1 MTQSSQLGDV
11 PNAEY
16 GISVRQGLNLADEAL
31 ASMSAGPSAP
41 PATFACMLWYDT
53 ALHQIK
59 QRDEA
64 NTGWRVLL
72 VFATTAPGVGDDSA
86 DLMITGTLWADATG
100 KKVYICADASAGA
113 AVWVDISDAGGGGSP
128 VTWYDESSSLGQQT
142 KVKFIGAGVAA
153 AVNGDAVEVTIAAQA
168 APAGS
173 DATVQFNSSSTLAG
187 AAGIKVKSP
196 SNGPGLVN
204 HILHANT
211 YTAGC
216 YFASV
221 DAGAGFWTDSAHNA
235 AYDLALAGAAT
246 LKGSLITV
254 ANNNEYASTKVYL
267 RNTTGSAI
275 NVTVDTSAGH
285 FTEVIGLSNP
295 FAIAGNATK
304 IVYLTARRDGSGNL
318 KKAVEG

>member
-1 MTQSSQLGDV
+1 MTQSAELGNV
-11 PNAEY
+11 PNASY
-16 GISVRQGLNLADEAL
+16 GITVRQGLNLSDEAL
-31 ASMSAGPSAP
+31 ATQSAGSSAP
-41 PATFACMLWYDT
+41 PVTFARMPWFDET
-53 ALHQIK
+53 AGALK
-59 QRDEA
+59 MRNGN
-64 NTGWRVLL
+64 NTTWQTMT

-86 DLMITGTLWADATG
+86 DGVIVGTHWFDATG
-100 KKVYICADASAGA
+100 KKVYICTDASAGA
-113 AVWVDISDAGGGGSP
+113 AVWVDISAVGGGTP
-128 VTWYDESSSLGQQT
+128 VTWYDESTSLGQQT
-142 KVKFIGAGVAA
+142 KVKFIGAGVGA
-153 AVNGDAVEVTIAAQA
+153 AVNGDTVEVTIAAQA

-235 AYDLALAGAAT
+235 AFDLALAGAAT

-267 RNTTGSAI
+267 RNTTGSSI
-275 NVTVDTSAGH
+275 NVTIDTSAGH

-304 IVYLTARRDGSGNL
+304 IVYLTARKDGSGNL